1 MREKKIR
8 FSDGIRE
15 ELTIMGGAIFEIL
28 DLAYKAFE
36 NDDVEKARQ
45 IEPLEEVV
53 DMLKEQLR
61 FRQILRLQKGEC
73 TIEQGFILSD
83 MLTNLERV
91 ADHCSN
97 VAGRIIEKQNRN
109 LYMHN
114 YTDNV
119 RAFNKDF
126 NSQYEAYAKKYALP
140 KEQF

>member
-1 MREKKIR
+1 M
-8 FSDGIRE
+8 
-15 ELTIMGGAIFEIL
+15 
-28 DLAYKAFE
+28 AYKAFE

-97 VAGRIIEKQNRN
+97 VAGRIIERHSRN
-109 LYMHN
+109 FHMHS
-114 YTDNV
+114 YTDNIRV
-119 RAFNKDF
+119 TYKDF
-126 NSQYEAYAKKYALP
+126 DVKYDAYAKKYALP
-140 KEQF
+140 ENI